1 MDICAFRRLK
11 AEKFMEEEQN
21 MIRYSAIGAVGYV
34 CGELL
39 RMMVAHPEGKLVNVL
54 DSFGVGDPISEH
66 HPALRGFYDQKI
78 MDLTDENVKAAA
90 EASDV
95 VFIQVP
101 SGDVPHRAD
110 IILAAGAKLIDIG
123 ADIRFRDVNVWEKWY
138 GQKHPEPELTKN
150 AVYCIPE
157 VMRELAKGKRVIA
170 NPGCYPTASTLGL
183 QPMLKTGHIVEN
195 TIVIDAKSGYTG
207 AGRRPATNK
216 ILTEAENNFCAY
228 ALGGGHRH
236 TPEIEQ
242 NIAYITGK
250 DLMKPETWQ
259 YINFQP
265 HLLPQVRGIEVTIY
279 ATLDRDYTN
288 DELFALYDS
297 FYKDEPFVQVYPASK
312 PVQTKWVYGTNFCA
326 MTPTY
331 DARTHRLIVSSVI
344 DNIGKGAAGQA
355 IQNMN
360 LIMGIP
366 ETTGL
371 MYPAMYP

>member
-1 MDICAFRRLK
+1 MQTLKQLLDQRILILDGAMGTMIQRYGLNEQDFRGSLFPDSAVELK
-11 AEKFMEEEQN
+11 GN
-21 MIRYSAIGAVGYV
+21 ND
-34 CGELL
+34 LL
-39 RMMVAHPEGKLVNVL
+39 C
-54 DSFGVGDPISEH
+54 
-66 HPALRGFYDQKI
+66 
-78 MDLTDENVKAAA
+78 LTAPHLIDE
-90 EASDV
+90 
-95 VFIQVP
+95 I
-101 SGDVPHRAD
+101 HRAY
-110 IILAAGAKLIDIG
+110 LEAGADIIDIG
-123 ADIRFRDVNVWEKWY
+123 ADIRFRDVKVWEKWY
-138 GQKHPEPELTKN
+138 GDKHTNPQMTHD
-150 AVYCIPE
+150 AVYSMPE
-157 VMRELAKGKRVIA
+157 MNRELAKGKKLIA

-207 AGRRPATNK
+207 AGRRPALNK
-216 ILTEAENNFCAY
+216 LLTEAENNFCAY

-279 ATLDRDYTN
+279 ATCDRDFTN
-288 DELFALYDS
+288 EEVYELYKD
-297 FYKDEPFVQVYPASK
+297 FYKDEPFVKVFPASL
-312 PVQTKWVYGTNFCA
+312 PVQTKWVYGTNFCE
-326 MTPTY
+326 MTPTF

-360 LIMGIP
+360 LIMGLP

-371 MYPAMYP
+371 MMPPMYP

>member
-1 MDICAFRRLK
+1 
-11 AEKFMEEEQN
+11 
-21 MIRYSAIGAVGYV
+21 MIHYSCIGATGYV
-34 CGELL
+34 CGEVL
-39 RMMVAHPEGKLVNVL
+39 RMMVNHPDGELVNVL
-54 DSFGVGDPISEH
+54 DTYGVGDAISTH
-66 HPALRGFYDQKI
+66 HPALRGFYDQTI
-78 MDLTDENVKAAA
+78 LDLTEENVRETARK
-90 EASDV
+90 SDV
-95 VFIQVP
+95 VMIQVP
-101 SGDVPHRAD
+101 SGAVAKWAE
-110 IILAAGAKLIDIG
+110 IVLAEGSRIIDIG
-123 ADIRFRDVNVWEKWY
+123 ADIRFRDVKVWEKWY
-138 GQKHPEPELTKN
+138 GDKHTNPQMTHD
-150 AVYCIPE
+150 AVYSMPE
-157 VMRELAKGKRVIA
+157 MNRELAKGKKLIA

-207 AGRRPATNK
+207 AGRRPALNK
-216 ILTEAENNFCAY
+216 LLTEAENNFCAY

-279 ATLDRDYTN
+279 ATCDKD
-288 DELFALYDS
+288 
-297 FYKDEPFVQVYPASK
+297 FYKDEPFVKVFPANL
-312 PVQTKWVYGTNFCA
+312 PVQTKWAYGTNFVE
-326 MTPTY
+326 MTPTF
-331 DARTHRLIVSSVI
+331 DSRTHRLIVSSVI

-360 LIMGIP
+360 LIMGLP

-371 MYPAMYP
+371 MMPPMYP